1 MYYQKIQNKIV
12 TEQINAKKSSL
23 TQEVVQSNPAL
34 AFSAMHSCDMEVKEF
49 IVHSRK
55 KNRTITSKSLLKKN
69 EQRPKKHNIQNDL
82 RIVLEG

>member
-1 MYYQKIQNKIV
+1 MKSTEYRTDNTEKNYMYYQKIQNQIV
-12 TEQINAKKSSL
+12 TEQINANKSSL

-55 KNRTITSKSLLKKN
+55 K
-69 EQRPKKHNIQNDL
+69 
-82 RIVLEG
+82 

>member
-55 KNRTITSKSLLKKN
+55 K
-69 EQRPKKHNIQNDL
+69 
-82 RIVLEG
+82 